1 VAYPRE
7 EALAVLEG
15 AYLAEEDVVA
25 ASYQESFQGVEVE
38 VVAYQ
43 GQMPQEVAYQDCFVV
58 EASQV

>member
-43 GQMPQEVAYQDCFVV
+43 GQMPQEVAYQDC
-58 EASQV
+58 